1 MSAQWLDSIG
11 RNLKTNSP
19 AILTGISVAGV
30 IGTAVLAV
38 QATPKALDY
47 INAEEI
53 NARFE
58 TGDADYE
65 CNNKRKV
72 ELTWRFYVPA
82 ALVGAATVSTIIGA
96 HRIGMRRQAS
106 LIGAYTLADTALREY
121 KEQVLK
127 QISPEKAGK
136 IEDEI
141 NKERLHR
148 SSLGDSQVFITGLG
162 EQLCLDSLSGRYF
175 NSDVESIRR
184 AANDV
189 NQQVL
194 ADMYATQNAFYEG
207 LGLAGTTLGAEMGW
221 NIDNMLDIHF
231 SSLLAEDGRP
241 CLVLGYVNLP
251 KVDYDK
257 I

>member
-1 MSAQWLDSIG
+1 MNIQSFIKA
-11 RNLKTNSP
+11 NSP
-19 AILTGISVAGV
+19 AILTGFSVAGV
-30 IGTAVLAV
+30 IGTAVLAS
-38 QATPKALDY
+38 KAAVVARDY

-53 NARFE
+53 AARTS

-65 CNNKRKV
+65 CNNRRKV
-72 ELTWRFYVPA
+72 ELTWRFYIPA
-82 ALVGAATVSTIIGA
+82 GLAGAATIATIVGA

-106 LIGAYTLADTALREY
+106 LIGAYTLADSALREY

-127 QISPEKAGK
+127 VVSPQKAGQ

-148 SSLGDSQVFITGLG
+148 SSLGDSQVYITGLG
-162 EQLCLDSLSGRYF
+162 EQLCMDSLSGRYF

-194 ADMYATQNAFYEG
+194 RDMYASQNDFYEG

-221 NIDNMLDIHF
+221 NIDNLLDVHF
-231 SSLLAEDGRP
+231 STLLAEDGRP

-251 KVDYDK
+251 KVGYDK

>member
-1 MSAQWLDSIG
+1 MPAQWLDSVG
-11 RNLKTNSP
+11 RNLKANSP

-38 QATPKALDY
+38 KATPHVLDV

-53 NARFE
+53 DARVE

-65 CNNKRKV
+65 CNNRRKV
-72 ELTWRFYVPA
+72 ELTWRCYIPA
-82 ALVGAATVSTIIGA
+82 AMVGAATIATIIGA

-127 QISPEKAGK
+127 HVSAQKAGQ
-136 IEDEI
+136 IEDDV

-148 SSLGDSQVFITGLG
+148 APLEDSQVFITGLG

-175 NSDVESIRR
+175 NTDVESVRR
-184 AANDV
+184 AANDI

-194 ADMYATQNAFYEG
+194 RDMYACQNDFYEL

-251 KVDYDK
+251 KVGYDRL
-257 I
+257 